1 MDYITGLRPER
12 TQDKDAFLCMD
23 LNETN
28 SVVRPNYYS
37 GVTIAYIPC
46 ANLANYPLTG
56 GSYDVDPECE
66 TDPAALEEYMDID
79 KYAYYQTFLHYNFE
93 YFDSEKYG
101 EESV

>member
-1 MDYITGLRPER
+1 
-12 TQDKDAFLCMD
+12 MD

-46 ANLANYPLTG
+46 GNLANYPLTR
-56 GSYDVDPECE
+56 GSYDVDPECIN
-66 TDPAALEEYMDID
+66 DPAALEKYLGID

-93 YFDSEKYG
+93 YFDSESFG

>member
-1 MDYITGLRPER
+1 MDYIKGLRPER

-46 ANLANYPLTG
+46 GKLGNYALTG
-56 GSYDVDPECE
+56 GSYDVDPECNS
-66 TDPAALEEYMDID
+66 DPAALAEYMDID